1 MESNRIPEACDF
13 NHERR
18 LHLQNFIRV
27 YYVILRREETII
39 ETEKKICEICGAEMA
54 REEGLHE
61 FMWGIYRYHGEAV
74 SYRCPRCGYEKLGTC
89 MVQFW
94 EDDLPDASGN
104 LEKEKSDVSATLS
117 EELEEVKE
125 RELEKIPVDNKQSFF
140 ARVASQVKKKFQS
153 TVEEQKEKEVEEE
166 PLQPDKSDEP
176 EQEKEV
182 PAANLDTN
190 PEELQEFRPKQ
201 ESEEKELDNSDK
213 NHRKV
218 TLQKESDQKIKS
230 KEGAVAKEDSK
241 ENMEKPGKNTLTG
254 KTEPEQPQES
264 SVTEYKDQKKH
275 GETYRNDN
283 GKQEIPKEET
293 TASEKEKSV
302 QDTLDQTDTKDESGQ
317 KEEAEERHTQ
327 EPEKV
332 PKMFAEVK
340 GKPALSDEWIAYM
353 FEHHPKHF
361 TAWFNRFASK
371 QQKERYYLNTHVPKI
386 SVIMNDI
393 LYDTEKA
400 EQYLTEEKDIRDGKM
415 KVSYYRMPAGYFFK
429 VLSIMGRSDE
439 LVTMEKKDVKKLLG
453 KRPDIYRKII
463 PDEIKE

>member
-1 MESNRIPEACDF
+1 M
-13 NHERR
+13 
-18 LHLQNFIRV
+18 
-27 YYVILRREETII
+27 T
-39 ETEKKICEICGAEMA
+39 
-54 REEGLHE
+54 REEGSHE

-74 SYRCPRCGYEKLGTC
+74 SYRCPCCGYEKLGTC

-94 EDDLPDASGN
+94 EDDTPDTSGN
-104 LEKEKSDVSATLS
+104 QETEELNAFGLLS
-117 EELEEVKE
+117 EESGKEKEGQLENNST
-125 RELEKIPVDNKQSFF
+125 DNKQSFF
-140 ARVASQVKKKFQS
+140 ARVASQVKKAFQS
-153 TVEEQKEKEVEEE
+153 VPGEQKEEEKETEEE
-166 PLQPDKSDEP
+166 TLQPDKSDEP

-190 PEELQEFRPKQ
+190 QEELQEFRPKQ

-218 TLQKESDQKIKS
+218 TLQKESDQKIKP

-283 GKQEIPKEET
+283 GKQEIPKEEAA
-293 TASEKEKSV
+293 ASETAKSV
-302 QDTLDQTDTKDESGQ
+302 QDTLDQTDTKDEGSQ
-317 KEEAEERHTQ
+317 KEEDKEETAQ
-327 EPEKV
+327 EPEKA

-340 GKPALSDEWIAYM
+340 GKPTLSDEWIAYM
-353 FEHHPKHF
+353 FEHHPKRF

-400 EQYLTEEKDIRDGKM
+400 EQYLAEEKDIRDGKM
-415 KVSYYRMPAGYFFK
+415 KVFYYRMPAGYFFK

-439 LVTMEKKDVKKLLG
+439 LVTMEKKDVKKMLG